1 MVNFALQT
9 RKSSPNHDLFIK
21 NQAKPLVFHG
31 FPCQNL
37 DCPLKRLLRCGK
49 SLGEGTKINI
59 AYNFFLTGPGVP
71 LIIERTSEM
80 KTSDDLRSEL
90 CCFFLSGSAGVK
102 SYDSP
107 KLVKWLLEK
116 A

>member
-1 MVNFALQT
+1 LPELQ
-9 RKSSPNHDLFIK
+9 K
-21 NQAKPLVFHG
+21 
-31 FPCQNL
+31 
-37 DCPLKRLLRCGK
+37 
-49 SLGEGTKINI
+49 KII

-90 CCFFLSGSAGVK
+90 CCFFLSESAGVK

-107 KLVKWLLEK
+107 KFVKWLLEK